1 MIEDPLLAEVLR
13 CPSCQGT
20 IKQNRCINCTVSFT
34 DTLGIID
41 LRWPQADYSDHLDP
55 RKQREDK
62 IIKRIVKHYD
72 TATFEELIQF
82 TFDII
87 GVPRGAP
94 EELIE
99 LFQTYRSEQ
108 NFRGDQMLSMFRE
121 SIERHFTLPNE
132 FLALDIG
139 CGVGPSTFSLAKQF
153 QWVIG
158 FDPTMS
164 NLLLAKKYC
173 EENSYSNVRLIQAY
187 AQNIPLQDNC
197 ISFAVAQNVIE
208 HLHDVEN
215 AFKEINRVLISG
227 GCFCGDSRNRYDLFF
242 PEPHVNIRWLGY
254 FPRSV
259 QPRVVKRLRG
269 LPYTSVH
276 MLSLAELRHY
286 SERVFSDS
294 AVITFPHV
302 STYNRSNR
310 WNMIVNLIGRIPIV
324 RTIVLAIFPTHLLLA
339 CVK

>member
-13 CPSCQGT
+13 CPSCQG
-20 IKQNRCINCTVSFT
+20 IIERNQCVNCTISFT
-34 DTLGIID
+34 NTLGIID
-41 LRWPQADYSDHLDP
+41 LRWPQPDYSDHQDP

-62 IIKRIVKHYD
+62 IIKSIVTHYD
-72 TATFEELIQF
+72 TATSEELVQL

-94 EELIE
+94 AELIE
-99 LFQTYRSEQ
+99 IFQTYRSEQ
-108 NFRGDQMLSMFRE
+108 NLRGDQMVSMFRE
-121 SIERHFTLPNE
+121 SIERHYTLSNE

-139 CGVGPSTFSLAKQF
+139 CGVGPSTFSLARQF

-158 FDPTMS
+158 FDPTLS

-173 EENSYSNVRLIQAY
+173 EENSYSNVRFIQAY
-187 AQNIPLQDNC
+187 AQNIPLKDNC

-215 AFKEINRVLISG
+215 AFREINRVLISG

-254 FPRSV
+254 FPRSL
-259 QPRVVKRLRG
+259 QPWIVKRLRG

-276 MLSLAELRHY
+276 MLSLSELRRY
-286 SERVFSDS
+286 SQRAFGDS
-294 AVITFPHV
+294 TIVTFPLV

-310 WNMIVNLIGRIPIV
+310 WNMIVNFIERIPIV
-324 RTIVLAIFPTHLLLA
+324 RTIMLAIFPTHLLLA